1 LKKDT
6 PLLNMNIRFPIFLLS
21 SLLVYKIATAPEQV
35 LGAATENFS
44 DLAIGQLSTPQVSTI
59 TSFEEKE
66 ETAGEPIP
74 YDTIYKDDA
83 EMEVGEKRT
92 EKEGKDGELRNTY
105 KITYWYGQES
115 KRELLSI
122 EKELP
127 QDEVTRVGTKIVWRS
142 VKASR
147 EKNVEGREISYWRK
161 FTNVWATSYD
171 KSCYGCDE
179 YTAVGAKL
187 DYGVCAV
194 DPKVIKLYTTIYVPG
209 YGICKALDVGGAI
222 KGNKIDVGFY
232 DLHAQSAEV
241 GWRGSHFTDIYLMDN
256 EEANITLLK

>member
-1 LKKDT
+1 
-6 PLLNMNIRFPIFLLS
+6 MNKNSKFPIFLLS
-21 SLLVYKIATAPEQV
+21 LLFVYKIATAPEQFAQEKV
-35 LGAATENFS
+35 LGATTENSS

-66 ETAGEPIP
+66 EVVEEPLP
-74 YDTIYKDDA
+74 YSTIYKEDNTV
-83 EMEVGEKRT
+83 EIGEREVE
-92 EKEGKDGELRNTY
+92 EEGKDGKLIKTY
-105 KITYWYGQES
+105 KVAYWYGEET
-115 KRELLSI
+115 KRDILNT
-122 EKELP
+122 EKIPP
-127 QDEVTRVGTKIVWRS
+127 QNEVVLIGTKIVWRS
-142 VKASR
+142 VKASG
-147 EKNVEGREISYWRK
+147 EKNVDGGEISYWRK

-194 DPKVIKLYTTIYVPG
+194 DPKVIKLYTTIFVPG
-209 YGICKALDVGGAI
+209 YGICVALDVGGAI